1 MDNLWDKRN
10 ELDRNKAKVFNY
22 TLLYGTNFFNPM
34 GTLSEKMIEYSQR
47 VNASFKARLEGDIE
61 TSDTLLKEVRS
72 LWEELISDDF
82 PEE

>member
-1 MDNLWDKRN
+1 LDDLWHKLN
-10 ELDRNKAKVFNY
+10 ESDRHKAQAFTY
-22 TLLYGTNFFNPM
+22 TLLYGSSSTPAISH
-34 GTLSEKMIEYSQR
+34 SEKMREYSQK

>member
-1 MDNLWDKRN
+1 MR
-10 ELDRNKAKVFNY
+10 
-22 TLLYGTNFFNPM
+22 
-34 GTLSEKMIEYSQR
+34 EYSQK